1 MTNKIE
7 KGQSL
12 PQKNKKG
19 KRTNKLFLFLLYG
32 STLLSTDGI
41 DQSEAFILMCR

>member
-1 MTNKIE
+1 MTNKR
-7 KGQSL
+7 KGTKPSPKEQ
-12 PQKNKKG
+12 KG
-19 KRTNKLFLFLLYG
+19 KKNKLFLFLLYG